1 MIRVAIVR
9 GAFLNNFEMQNY
21 NFLQEDIKITAF
33 SSKNPIHK
41 EFSFETVKLPSLY
54 VRSKDTYGVSVSQ
67 AINFLANRAIGDSQI
82 LFGLE
87 RYLSNFD
94 IVHTADPHYYYSYQA
109 ARLRFLGK
117 IKKLVVTSW
126 ETIPF
131 NNESVGRKKANKY
144 FVLEHADCFLCY
156 TQQAK
161 DCLIKEGVNANK
173 IFVIPLGVELQKF
186 SPYSKKNSENLSV
199 LFVGR
204 LVEEKGVLDLYNAF
218 TTLPHPR
225 YILEIVGEGPL
236 KKILTQNIKRDSL
249 DSYINLQQ
257 RSYQDMP
264 RVYKEADIFVLP
276 SKKTKTWEEQ
286 YGMVLIE
293 AMASGLPILA
303 SKSGA
308 IPEVVGDT
316 AILFEEGNVEQL
328 RSALLK
334 ADDKKVREQYS
345 RKALE
350 RSKKYFDAEEVSKS
364 IYRFYCKTLG
374 L

>member
-1 MIRVAIVR
+1 M
-9 GAFLNNFEMQNY
+9 Y
-21 NFLQEDIKITAF
+21 KY
-33 SSKNPIHK
+33 KNK
-41 EFSFETVKLPSLY
+41 LTVKKGMKRY
-54 VRSKDTYGVSVSQ
+54 VARRSRIIRNNVDVDGGMIKCEVYD
-67 AINFLANRAIGDSQI
+67 QI
-82 LFGLE
+82 
-87 RYLSNFD
+87 
-94 IVHTADPHYYYSYQA
+94 T
-109 ARLRFLGK
+109 
-117 IKKLVVTSW
+117 
-126 ETIPF
+126 
-131 NNESVGRKKANKY
+131 
-144 FVLEHADCFLCY
+144 
-156 TQQAK
+156 
-161 DCLIKEGVNANK
+161 
-173 IFVIPLGVELQKF
+173 
-186 SPYSKKNSENLSV
+186 
-199 LFVGR
+199 
-204 LVEEKGVLDLYNAF
+204 
-218 TTLPHPR
+218 
-225 YILEIVGEGPL
+225 
-236 KKILTQNIKRDSL
+236 IKRDSL